1 MKAELRIKGAL
12 VAGLFALGLGACTTS
27 EARLGGAAAG
37 AGAGALIGGP
47 IGAVAGGLSA
57 CSRAICREG
66 RALLRA

>member
-37 AGAGALIGGP
+37 AGAGL
-47 IGAVAGGLSA
+47 
-57 CSRAICREG
+57 
-66 RALLRA
+66 